1 MLVWMRT
8 CVLQALVFFEQ
19 NLTLLS
25 GLSKIIFKNTMLFWI
40 FSFLVFLNLLKVAV
54 PNAIWAHSSYILVP
68 KSWMLLFYFLFLLT
82 GFWTFYPF
90 SSLTLMR
97 FSVLQWQLC
106 CSGIVLVWCLCYR
119 KLFSSCLPE
128 RLKAQSAPDILGH
141 HFHIRLLSWETR
153 QHTREN
159 YLLPSPKVLHLQPML
174 ACSYA
179 DKYNK
184 PKVA

>member
-1 MLVWMRT
+1 
-8 CVLQALVFFEQ
+8 
-19 NLTLLS
+19 
-25 GLSKIIFKNTMLFWI
+25 MLFWI

-54 PNAIWAHSSYILVP
+54 PNAIWAHSSYTLVP

-128 RLKAQSAPDILGH
+128 RLKAQSAPDYFRPPLSYKAVVLGDKTTYK
-141 HFHIRLLSWETR
+141 RKLPP
-153 QHTREN
+153 
-159 YLLPSPKVLHLQPML
+159 PSPKVLHLLPML